1 VDTSHGPPL
10 QVIATY
16 PAAGQGLECGIDA
29 PDECGVDRNSAI
41 QIRFDRYIL
50 PATAVRQAI
59 RLYSGSP
66 DAHAPFSQ
74 PEYDVV
80 ERVLF
85 YRPLGEL
92 QPRATYT
99 LEIIVAEAGD
109 SEGLRAFD
117 GAPLAPGPVPLRFDF
132 HTNALPTDSERFPKE
147 EASCSD
153 VLAIF
158 DQARTCSDASCHV
171 RSGSPFCPAGQARDP
186 DGLCVDVPRQ
196 GLVLSDALGL
206 LTTAISK
213 VAHQTELGSK
223 SGVTLE
229 DPPRFG
235 VQMPIIDPG
244 RPDNSYLFYK
254 LLRRPENFDTDASTF
269 GVIEGD
275 CDTRYD
281 VGFVAGSPCVAPGA
295 AESERLREWFV
306 RGEPMPP
313 AVDAASGVVLKHL
326 HRSQLRKIQAW
337 IREGASCP

>member
-1 VDTSHGPPL
+1 VRGPPL
-10 QVIATY
+10 HVIATH
-16 PAAGQGLECGIDA
+16 PAAGAGLECGIDA
-29 PDECGVDRNSAI
+29 PPECGVARNTAI
-41 QIRFDRYIL
+41 QIRLDRYLL

-66 DAHAPFSQ
+66 DAHSPFTQ

-92 QPRATYT
+92 QPNATYT
-99 LEIIVAEAGD
+99 VEIIIPGEDDA
-109 SEGLRAFD
+109 EGLRAFD
-117 GAPLAPGPVPLRFDF
+117 GAPLAEGPVPLTFDF
-132 HTNALPTDSERFPKE
+132 HTNALPSEGERFPME
-147 EASCSD
+147 EAGCAD
-153 VLAIF
+153 ALAIF
-158 DQARTCSDASCHV
+158 SQASTCSDASCHV
-171 RSGSPFCPAGQARDP
+171 RSGSSDCPLGQARDA
-186 DGLCVDVPRQ
+186 DGRCVDVPRQ

-254 LLRRPENFDTDASTF
+254 LLRRPENFGT
-269 GVIEGD
+269 D

-281 VGFVAGSPCVAPGA
+281 VGFAAGSDCVPPGA
-295 AESERLREWFV
+295 AESARLREWFV

-313 AVDAASGVVLKHL
+313 AVDATTGLALKHL
-326 HRSQLRKIQAW
+326 QRSDLRTIQAW
-337 IREGASCP
+337 IREGARCP